1 MSIIQ
6 FLRILVARRLLILLA
21 MVSVSAGALLVAKIL
36 PPRWEASSRVM
47 LNTIKPDPV
56 TGLVLGAAARSFIQ
70 TQLDL
75 VTDYRVAGQVAD
87 KVGWMSDPDLL
98 AAYQKRSKNDD
109 RDYRRWVADIVIKSA
124 TAKLLDG
131 SNIMEISFT
140 ATKPRDARAVA
151 DALRESYVQTN
162 FELNRD
168 DASKN
173 ASWYESETIKAKAQ
187 LDAAANAK
195 SQFERENGIY
205 LQDDKTDVDSTRLRT
220 LAGQASATGAAT
232 VSPSTSAS
240 SLQLAELDASIA
252 EASKNLGPNHP
263 ELMAM
268 KARRANLAVV
278 VEKERE
284 AARASAGADS
294 AALHNIDRAL
304 KAQQSKVLAQSDKL
318 IRLQQL
324 QSEVDLRRDL
334 FTKASARAADYRLQ
348 ASVPDFGLTLLGS
361 ATTPSSPK
369 FPNMLLI
376 VPGSLVLGLAVG
388 ILVALIVEFFARRI
402 RGPEDLRTIIDA
414 PLIGIIERPA
424 ATGARSGVL
433 GRLRGLVPRR
443 GTMVRA

>member
-21 MVSVSAGALLVAKIL
+21 MVSVSAGALVMAKTL

-56 TGLVLGAAARSFIQ
+56 TGLVLGAAARGFVQ

-87 KVGWMSDPDLL
+87 KVGWMSDPDLIE
-98 AAYQKRSKNDD
+98 AYQHRSKNDD
-109 RDYRRWVADIVIKSA
+109 RDYRRWVADIVIKNA

-131 SNIMEISFT
+131 SNIMEISYT

-151 DALRESYVQTN
+151 DALREAYVQTS

-168 DASKN
+168 DANKN
-173 ASWYESETIKAKAQ
+173 ATWYDSETIKAKNE

-195 SQFERENGIY
+195 AQFERENGIF
-205 LQDDKTDVDSTRLRT
+205 LQDDKTDVDSTRLHT
-220 LAGQASATGAAT
+220 LAGQAASTGAT
-232 VSPSTSAS
+232 TILPTTSAAS
-240 SLQLAELDASIA
+240 VQLADLDAAIA

-268 KARRANLAVV
+268 KARRANLAAV
-278 VEKERE
+278 VEKER
-284 AARASAGADS
+284 AALQSSAGADS

-318 IRLQQL
+318 VKLQQL
-324 QSEVDLRRDL
+324 QAEVDLRRDL
-334 FTKASARAADYRLQ
+334 FTKASARAADYHLQ
-348 ASVPDFGLTLLGS
+348 AAVPDSGLTLLGS

-369 FPNMLLI
+369 FPNMALI
-376 VPGSLVLGLAVG
+376 VPGSIVLGFAMGV
-388 ILVALIVEFFARRI
+388 LVALIVEFFARRI

-424 ATGARSGVL
+424 GPGSRSGL
-433 GRLRGLVPRR
+433 AARLRALWPRR
-443 GTMVRA
+443 RNMVRA

>member
-21 MVSVSAGALLVAKIL
+21 MVSVASGAILVAKIL

-56 TGLVLGAAARSFIQ
+56 TGLVLGAAARSFVQ

-87 KVGWMSDPDLL
+87 KVGWMSDPDLI
-98 AAYQKRSKNDD
+98 AAYQRRSKTDD
-109 RDYRRWVADIVIKSA
+109 RDFRRWVADIVIKNA

-131 SNIMEISFT
+131 SNIMEISYT

-151 DALRESYVQTN
+151 DALREAYVQTN

-168 DASKN
+168 DANKN
-173 ASWYESETIKAKAQ
+173 ATWYDSETLKAKGQ

-195 SQFERENGIY
+195 AQFERENGIF

-220 LAGQASATGAAT
+220 LAGQAAATGAT
-232 VSPSTSAS
+232 TLVPTSSAAS
-240 SLQLAELDASIA
+240 VQLADLDAAIA

-268 KARRANLAVV
+268 KSRRANLAAV
-278 VEKERE
+278 VERERA

-294 AALHNIDRAL
+294 TALHNIDRAL

-318 IRLQQL
+318 VRLQQL
-324 QSEVDLRRDL
+324 QAEVDLRRDL
-334 FTKASARAADYRLQ
+334 FAKASSRAADYRLQ
-348 ASVPDFGLTLLGS
+348 ASVPDSGLTLLGS

-376 VPGSLVLGLAVG
+376 VPGSLALGLAVG

-414 PLIGIIERPA
+414 PLIGIIERP
-424 ATGARSGVL
+424 TPVQARNGISA
-433 GRLRGLVPRR
+433 RLRALWPRR